1 MADDLFFT
9 AEHKMLRQS
18 IREFVQKELV
28 PHADEWEEEG
38 FFPDWIFQRLGELGY
53 LGLHFPEEYGG
64 GGGDYFTNIVLMEEL
79 ANCGSFGVN
88 TGVAVQI
95 GMATPPILIFGSE
108 EQKRKYLVPAIK
120 GEKISCL
127 GITEPEAGSDVSNVK
142 TYAEKV
148 PGGWK
153 VNGNKIF
160 ITNGY
165 RADFMT
171 LLARTEKEKKGYK
184 GMSIFL
190 VDTDTPGFV
199 VSRKLDKVG
208 QKSSD
213 TAEIFFED
221 MVIPEDAMLGEE
233 GRGFYNIMWELQGE
247 RLIVAVAVIAI
258 AEVTLQQAI
267 EYGRERVQFGKPI
280 IKNQA
285 IAHRV
290 ADLATELE
298 AVKSLAYLTAWKY
311 DKGEY
316 PVKEISM
323 AKLMSTQV
331 AFRVTDEALQ
341 IMGGYGYMMEYPV
354 QKAWRDMRIARIGG
368 GTDEIMREIIAT
380 TMNLY

>member
-1 MADDLFFT
+1 MADNLFFT
-9 AEHKMLRQS
+9 DEHNMLRQS
-18 IREFVQKELV
+18 VRDFVNRELI
-28 PHADEWEEEG
+28 PNADAWEEEG
-38 FFPDWIFQRLGELGY
+38 FFPDWVFQRLGELGY

-79 ANCGSFGVN
+79 AKCGSFGVN
-88 TGVAVQI
+88 TGIAVQI
-95 GMATPPILIFGSE
+95 GMATPPILIFGTE
-108 EQKRKYLVPAIK
+108 EQKQRYLVPAIR
-120 GEKISCL
+120 GEKIACL

-142 TYAEKV
+142 TFAEKTG
-148 PGGWK
+148 GGWK

-171 LLARTEKEKKGYK
+171 LLARTEKIKGYK

-190 VDTDTPGFV
+190 VDTDTPGYT

-208 QKSSD
+208 QWSSD

-221 MVIPEDAMLGEE
+221 MLIPEDSMLGEE
-233 GRGFYNIMWELQGE
+233 GRGFYSIMWELQGE

-267 EYGRERVQFGKPI
+267 DYGKERVQFGKPI

-298 AVKSLAYLTAWKY
+298 AAKSLAYMTAWRY
-311 DKGEY
+311 DRGEY

-323 AKLMSTQV
+323 AKLIGTQV
-331 AFRVTDEALQ
+331 AFRVADEAMQ
-341 IMGGYGYMMEYPV
+341 IMGGYGYMMEYPA

-380 TMNLY
+380 TMGLY